1 MHQPIGFPES
11 KFKITSKMSSFVE
24 NMSLFIPRVFEN
36 ITQERIIKKIE
47 EIGLGKVSHV
57 DLVLKKGHND
67 VNYNGAYIH
76 FEYWNNTEYAQKF
89 QASVRDLSNETRI
102 VYDAPWFWIV
112 LENTAKKHT
121 KRKTCVDLT
130 DFANNME
137 LDEENSETHVKMIFE
152 EDAENEDGEVEDV
165 MDEEEFL
172 DELEDVMDEEEFL
185 DELEEL
191 MDEEEKHLCWIDTR
205 YVQQI
210 EHENA
215 LMRQELARLNC
226 QVREQDNLLLARI
239 YTNLPPEQAGW
250 IRSKLG
256 L

>member
-1 MHQPIGFPES
+1 
-11 KFKITSKMSSFVE
+11 
-24 NMSLFIPRVFEN
+24 MSLFIPRVFEN
-36 ITQERIIKKIE
+36 ITQERITKKIE
-47 EIGLGKVSHV
+47 EMGLGKVSHV

-89 QASVRDLSNETRI
+89 QVSVRDLSNETRI
-102 VYDAPWFWIV
+102 IYDTPWFWIV

-121 KRKTCVDLT
+121 KRKTCIDLT
-130 DFANNME
+130 DFA
-137 LDEENSETHVKMIFE
+137 DEENSETHVKMVFE
-152 EDAENEDGEVEDV
+152 EDEQEDGEV
-165 MDEEEFL
+165 
-172 DELEDVMDEEEFL
+172 EDVMDEEEFL

-210 EHENA
+210 EQENA
-215 LMRQELARLNC
+215 LMRQDLARLNC

-239 YTNLPPEQAGW
+239 YTNLPPEQASW